1 MVAVGAAVARVATE
15 VAAVAAVEAVA
26 EMELF
31 EINSWQH
38 CETQCET
45 VRLNGGESE

>member
-1 MVAVGAAVARVATE
+1 MDQMVAVGAAVARVATE
-15 VAAVAAVEAVA
+15 VAAVEAVA